1 MQAAKQAKRFV
12 PRVGCLVKVLRAWKT
27 YPELY
32 GTTARVAA
40 VDMAKRTCTVVSING
55 KYKSTSFL
63 VRFKVTP
70 FPVLT
75 CILDIMYWRGEH
87 GSEYDAI

>member
-1 MQAAKQAKRFV
+1 MQAAKQAERFV
-12 PRVGCLVKVLRAWKT
+12 PRVGCLVKVLRASKS

-32 GTTARVAA
+32 GVTARVAA
-40 VDMAKRTCTVVSING
+40 VDMAKSNCNVVPLNG
-55 KYKSTSFL
+55 KYKNTYFL

-75 CILDIMYWRGEH
+75 YIPEIMYWRGEH

>member
-1 MQAAKQAKRFV
+1 MQAAKQAERFV
-12 PRVGCLVKVLRAWKT
+12 PRVGCLVKVLLASKS
-27 YPELY
+27 YPEIY

-40 VDMAKRTCTVVSING
+40 VDMAKSQCTVVSLNG
-55 KYKSTSFL
+55 KYKNSSFL

-75 CILDIMYWRGEH
+75 YIPEIMYWRGEH